1 MEWHN
6 PLGYNFGKKES
17 YEGNIM
23 QKGVQLNFNKRYSF
37 IPILPGPFECIPPPP
52 GFILDFE
59 VKVRKL
65 IEDIIII
72 SRQELHQAKDF
83 TTLR

>member
-1 MEWHN
+1 M
-6 PLGYNFGKKES
+6 G
-17 YEGNIM
+17 
-23 QKGVQLNFNKRYSF
+23 RYR
-37 IPILPGPFECIPPPP
+37 PRKAEARRAVETVRMAPYP
-52 GFILDFE
+52 DFE